1 MNRSKADILLSQM
14 NVYELNRLGKFLTSP
29 YHNEDDKL
37 VSLFNFL
44 MPYYKAKKPRP
55 GREMIWGKV
64 YRRQKYTNLKFAR
77 LLSDLL
83 KKTEAFIAVERMFRE
98 GDSSLYILSRYN
110 EIGLV
115 HHFAEPYRAA
125 LQRIDKQPFRDSE
138 YYFHSFRLNEQ
149 LNINIESKKERNSE
163 KHLAETIHS
172 FDTYYLINKLRF
184 SAALLH
190 YRHFLN
196 LSGAESTLLSEI
208 LQYLQRINIEVPI
221 VDIYYHVVLTLIE
234 PDQEQHFLKLKEL
247 LFANAN
253 TLRLESQKE
262 IFAFALNYCIR
273 KINKGQQFYQA
284 EIFQLYKDALQR
296 SLMMEN
302 GVMTPWDYKNIVTIG
317 LRNKEYDWTE
327 KFIESYIDKLTKS
340 EQQNAYTF
348 NKARYYFAIAKYDKV
363 LELLQNV
370 EYNDIFYLLDS
381 KTTLMKTYYELGE
394 YQPLQSLKESFRI
407 LLRRKKVISEQNQ
420 SNYGNFARFA
430 MKLYRADPKNKVKL
444 SGLRKSIESTA
455 NIADKTWIMEKLAQ
469 LGA

>member
-1 MNRSKADILLSQM
+1 
-14 NVYELNRLGKFLTSP
+14 
-29 YHNEDDKL
+29 
-37 VSLFNFL
+37 
-44 MPYYKAKKPRP
+44 
-55 GREMIWGKV
+55 
-64 YRRQKYTNLKFAR
+64 
-77 LLSDLL
+77 
-83 KKTEAFIAVERMFRE
+83 
-98 GDSSLYILSRYN
+98 
-110 EIGLV
+110 
-115 HHFAEPYRAA
+115 
-125 LQRIDKQPFRDSE
+125 
-138 YYFHSFRLNEQ
+138 
-149 LNINIESKKERNSE
+149 
-163 KHLAETIHS
+163 
-172 FDTYYLINKLRF
+172 
-184 SAALLH
+184 
-190 YRHFLN
+190 
-196 LSGAESTLLSEI
+196 
-208 LQYLQRINIEVPI
+208 
-221 VDIYYHVVLTLIE
+221 
-234 PDQEQHFLKLKEL
+234 
-247 LFANAN
+247 
-253 TLRLESQKE
+253 E

-327 KFIESYIDKLTKS
+327 NFIESYIDKLTKS